1 MSESTNTPSEALSL
15 STPDDLKVELGFA
28 QVEEKEPAAL
38 DPEIVVKADQFV
50 AAVIAIQPDD
60 PEDKASKKALI
71 DSMGVDVQRAS
82 SHRSKMLQQ
91 PIKQLMERGGEGGPV
106 ADALISLK
114 QEIDELNPNDL
125 DFSVSGVAKAL
136 SWIPGIGNKIEAY
149 FLKYA
154 SAQELIDQIIKSLE
168 AGRDTLE
175 RDNKTL
181 AQDQVVMQKL
191 TQQLSRLISM
201 GQVIDEKLSYQLE
214 REIAPEDPRHKFISE
229 ELVFPLRQRIQDLQ
243 QQLVVNQ
250 QGILS
255 IELIIRN
262 NRELIRGVG
271 RAINVT
277 VSALQVAVTVALA
290 LANQKLVLDKI
301 ESLNRTTSKLIAGT
315 ASRLRTQG
323 VEIHKQA
330 ASTSLDM
337 EALKSSF
344 NDITAAMDDIA
355 RYRQEA
361 LPQMAVQI
369 QELDTL
375 SKAGEEA
382 IQRMRAGSKIAPKID
397 SLDLEVQ

>member
-1 MSESTNTPSEALSL
+1 
-15 STPDDLKVELGFA
+15 
-28 QVEEKEPAAL
+28 
-38 DPEIVVKADQFV
+38 
-50 AAVIAIQPDD
+50 
-60 PEDKASKKALI
+60 
-71 DSMGVDVQRAS
+71 
-82 SHRSKMLQQ
+82 
-91 PIKQLMERGGEGGPV
+91 MEVRRE
-106 ADALISLK
+106 
-114 QEIDELNPNDL
+114 
-125 DFSVSGVAKAL
+125 
-136 SWIPGIGNKIEAY
+136 
-149 FLKYA
+149 
-154 SAQELIDQIIKSLE
+154 
-168 AGRDTLE
+168 TLE

-191 TQQLSRLISM
+191 TSQLNRLIEM
-201 GQVIDEKLSYQLE
+201 GQLIDDKLSYKLE
-214 REIAPEDPRHKFISE
+214 REISQEDARHKFISE
-229 ELVFPLRQRIQDLQ
+229 ELLFPLRQRVQDLQ

-301 ESLNRTTSKLIAGT
+301 ESLNRTTSNLIAGT

-344 NDITAAMDDIA
+344 NDISAAMDDIA

-361 LPQMAVQI
+361 LPQMAGQI
-369 QELDTL
+369 QELSAL

-382 IQRMRAGSKIAPKID
+382 IQRVRAGSKIAPKID